1 MKQTRIWIFMKS
13 SVMAASL
20 FGLTMAATTIK
31 ADTPP
36 AASELQFTLNE
47 NGLQSLAYKGQS
59 FLVHPSDG
67 ALAVFGRTPIFAK
80 AKEDRIAETVTARKL
95 DPATGTLTHTYPWG
109 NISASYAAVGSDR
122 LDITLA
128 VTNSTDDTLERI
140 MLQVGRMNYPKVP
153 QVSAVGKEPAA
164 FDGGDWYFAASNSGQ
179 RPPVVLVDY
188 GSAVLLVAGNLY
200 NENFTAG
207 VFSSESKG
215 MINRAGIELTSIKPG
230 ESKTAVLSLR
240 FGPTGSTLRSLG
252 GDILDAYAKA
262 KPDSAK

>member
-20 FGLTMAATTIK
+20 FGLTMAATIIK

-36 AASELQFTLNE
+36 AASDLQFTLNE
-47 NGLQSLAYKGQS
+47 QGLQSLAYKGQS

-67 ALAVFGRTPIFAK
+67 ALAVFARTPVFAK
-80 AKEDRIAETVTARKL
+80 AKDSRIEEAVTSRKL

-109 NISASYAAVGSDR
+109 NIGASYAAVGSDR
-122 LDITLA
+122 LDITLT
-128 VTNSTDDTLERI
+128 VTNSTDDTLESI
-140 MLQVGRMNYPKVP
+140 MIQVARLNYPKVT
-153 QVSAVGKEPAA
+153 QVSSVGKDPAP
-164 FDGGDWYFAASNSGQ
+164 FGGGVHGAVNAQ
-179 RPPVVLVDY
+179 ERPPVVLVDY
-188 GSAVLLVAGNLY
+188 GSAMLLVAGNLY

-207 VFSSESKG
+207 VFFAEG
-215 MINRAGIELTSIKPG
+215 GGLINRAAIALTSIPPG
-230 ESKTAVLSLR
+230 KSKTAVLSLR